1 MSYNPHAIP
10 VVDTGHDTYY
20 VIIETRPDGTR
31 VPRFELGIIHEQ
43 NKNYPLPTTFYAH
56 TDFGRLIALEADRIH
71 IDAETYARLSLA
83 RVPNSAWRNRERFR
97 FDTGRYSPLPKIGV
111 AYQAIPDHFA
121 HVAMSN
127 GAMVAYTQNVEKGE
141 RDIQTLMRP
150 GRYFQ
155 KYYSDV
161 LSPDEI
167 NDLAKKIDNS
177 MTLRFATTGEEVVE
191 VYQNGP
197 RSCMRYPNVHHSWY
211 YGHIHPCSVYGD
223 ESDLILAYLGNGEP
237 GQPGFRATA
246 RALIDKRSN
255 TYMRVYG
262 DETRIR
268 DCLREAGFKPT
279 DTFESARIKRI
290 EDDHGNGYIMPY
302 IDGEADYC
310 RFDGNMFVIGEY
322 GEIRAQSICGTTEE
336 EDRNFCEYH
345 EEYTNENLVYIRNLN
360 QYWSQSAAD
369 NHAFYCHGYG
379 DHFSDDECAFDVD
392 GETYSESYCSDHFD
406 WCEYNERYVS
416 CGVVEATDKHG
427 YSMQVSRDTVNDEMG
442 TSFWEHSDGE
452 IYTYVEENEESE
464 G

>member
-1 MSYNPHAIP
+1 MSYNPNAIP
-10 VVDTGHDTYY
+10 AVDTGPATYY
-20 VIIETRPDGTR
+20 VIIETRLDGTR
-31 VPRFELGIIHEQ
+31 VPRWELGLIHEC
-43 NKNYPLPTTFYAH
+43 NKELPIATTFYPH
-56 TDFGRLIALEADRIH
+56 TDFGRRIDYDRACIE
-71 IDAETYARLSLA
+71 IDSETHARLSLA
-83 RVPNSAWRNRERFR
+83 RVPNSAWRKREKHRFE
-97 FDTGRYSPLPKIGV
+97 TGRYSPLPKIGI

-121 HVAMSN
+121 HVALSN
-127 GAMVAYTQNVEKGE
+127 GAMIAYTQTPEKGE

-150 GRYFQ
+150 GRYFTR
-155 KYYSDV
+155 YYSGV

-167 NDLAKKIDNS
+167 NELAKTIDNS
-177 MTLRFATTGEEVVE
+177 MTLRFAATGEEIIE

-237 GQPGFRATA
+237 GQSGFRATA
-246 RALIDKRSN
+246 RALIDKRNHS
-255 TYMRVYG
+255 YVRVYG
-262 DETRIR
+262 DETRMR
-268 DCLREAGFKPT
+268 DCLAEAGFKRVG
-279 DTFESARIKRI
+279 TFESARIKRI

-345 EEYTNENLVYIRNLN
+345 EEYTNEDLVYIRNLN

-369 NHAFYCHGYG
+369 CHAFYCHGYG
-379 DHFSDDECAFDVD
+379 DHFSDDECAYEID
-392 GETYSESYCSDHFD
+392 GETYSESYCSNNFN
-406 WCEYNERYVS
+406 WCEYNEEYVS
-416 CGVVEATDKHG
+416 CDLVEVTDKRG
-427 YSMQVSRDTVNDEMG
+427 RTMNVSRDTVNDEMG

-452 IYTYVEENEESE
+452 IYTYAEENEESE